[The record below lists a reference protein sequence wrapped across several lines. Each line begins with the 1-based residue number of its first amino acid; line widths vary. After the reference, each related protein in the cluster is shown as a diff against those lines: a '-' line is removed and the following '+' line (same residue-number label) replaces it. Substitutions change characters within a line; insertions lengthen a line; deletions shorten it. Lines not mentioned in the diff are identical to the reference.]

1 MKKSKFIFL
10 LLLSPMVTCCQE
22 YQQRKYIRAHIM
34 REKYEKEEKEAELKP
49 QKDLIYKMLCD
60 SDEGEFYKNLKPADR
75 TIITDRIFS
84 LLNNYRIYINL
95 CIISDINISIPLE
108 CISKCHYGE
117 KIVVLAEDENT
128 KKIIEEFQNFLSKE
142 INRQNIVKFLEDHS
156 DFYISKKLNEYRIT
170 DLKKIKINYNKLQ
183 GKADEETIQQRRFFL
198 WTKLFDEDNDN
209 NFCKNLSEEHKY
221 FVLYK
226 FSKILGIY
234 GSYFW
239 DRDDGDK
246 KSIIDEIKKY
256 FQDKSKEEH
265 GDIVGFLE
273 NYTDTYLIEQFKEYK
288 KKNNSK

>member
-1 MKKSKFIFL
+1 MEK
-10 LLLSPMVTCCQE
+10 
-22 YQQRKYIRAHIM
+22 
-34 REKYEKEEKEAELKP
+34 KYEKEKKEAELKP

-60 SDEGEFYKNLKPADR
+60 SDEGKSYKNLKPADR

-108 CISKCHYGE
+108 CISEYHGRE
-117 KIVVLAEDENT
+117 KIVVSAEDENT
-128 KKIIEEFQNFLSKE
+128 KKIIEAFQAFLKNG
-142 INRQNIVKFLEDHS
+142 IDNQNIIEFLENHS
-156 DFYISKKLNEYRIT
+156 DIYISKKLNEYRIT

-183 GKADEETIQQRRFFL
+183 GKADEETIQQRKFFL
-198 WTKLFDEDNDN
+198 WTKLFDEDNGSIY
-209 NFCKNLSEEHKY
+209 KNLSEKHKY

-234 GSYFW
+234 RSIFW
-239 DRDDGDK
+239 DKDDGTK

-256 FQDKSKEEH
+256 FQDKSTEEH

-273 NYTDTYLIEQFKEYK
+273 NYTDTYLIEQFKKYK